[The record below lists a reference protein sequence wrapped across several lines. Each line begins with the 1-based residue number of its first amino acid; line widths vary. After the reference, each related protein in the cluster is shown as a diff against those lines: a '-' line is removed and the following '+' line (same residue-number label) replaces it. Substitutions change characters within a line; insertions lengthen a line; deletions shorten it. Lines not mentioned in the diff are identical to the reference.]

1 MNRGWVNSRIHSNT
15 SSDLWNKRKRI
26 DVLWNTSARMKK
38 QNTSNSLWS
47 RSNRLPLAHL
57 CLHTTL
63 NMCYLIIHIASPKAH
78 KHTRT
83 FTNQT
88 NSNKMFKLFTVNLR
102 WKSFA
107 FHCRC
112 RCRRQWQATTN
123 KQRQWRQPRGRS
135 HARARTHTHPPVFSR
150 WEWSTSLGTSFPF
163 GNFYKRVNVDISTK
177 YINIV
182 SSVARLLRCWLHSH
196 IPAKALS

>member
-38 QNTSNSLWS
+38 QNTSNSLS
-47 RSNRLPLAHL
+47 STSNRLPLAHL

-135 HARARTHTHPPVFSR
+135 HARARTHTRRYFHG
-150 WEWSTSLGTSFPF
+150 ENGQ
-163 GNFYKRVNVDISTK
+163 RVSAHLFRSAIFISELTWI
-177 YINIV
+177 YPQSIWTLC
-182 SSVARLLRCWLHSH
+182 RQ
-196 IPAKALS
+196 